1 MHTLLGRVL
10 LGGRL
15 RLVASPDGCWCYDL
29 LARHMTVDASRTQE
43 RMSALPARLRAS
55 PGTFCTAAGE
65 RLLVPANPVL
75 LGATVA
81 QASLR
86 TCHIINPRRVHLRC
100 ISLLYNTDTR
110 PFSA

>member
-65 RLLVPANPVL
+65 RLLVPANPVCWELQWLRQVMQSQTL
-75 LGATVA
+75 LGQSSHNGLARHR
-81 QASLR
+81 LR
-86 TCHIINPRRVHLRC
+86 RYCGH
-100 ISLLYNTDTR
+100 
-110 PFSA
+110 A